1 LINDFDRYHVPDHI
15 SHHIDYIT
23 PGVKSVEVRNPEPIV
38 NEKRSFGFR
47 KPQPPLLKA
56 LPESLDSIINSV
68 LGGLLDKC
76 STTITPNCI
85 QSES

>member
-1 LINDFDRYHVPDHI
+1 LINNFDRYHVPDHI

-23 PGVKSVEVRNPEPIV
+23 PGVKSIEVRDPEPVV
-38 NEKRSFGFR
+38 NEKRNFGFR

-56 LPESLDSIINSV
+56 LPDSLDSIINGV
-68 LGGLLDKC
+68 LGGLLDLC
-76 STTITPNCI
+76 SSAITPNCI